1 MIGSPKRSSGQP
13 GHKAFELVGSKP
25 RRSIDWGQ
33 HTSLGTR
40 GCDWPVPC
48 GNWARRPR
56 PGAEA
61 QLPTT
66 PNNRLA
72 DALGYAGSSQ
82 MAVGGWVAMVWGRGR
97 VLGVAWGCEG
107 ALGCKDE
114 GV

>member
-1 MIGSPKRSSGQP
+1 M
-13 GHKAFELVGSKP
+13 
-25 RRSIDWGQ
+25 
-33 HTSLGTR
+33 
-40 GCDWPVPC
+40 
-48 GNWARRPR
+48 
-56 PGAEA
+56 
-61 QLPTT
+61 PTT